1 MNYSLHI
8 KSAAF
13 ALEKTSIRGRFF
25 VSIGGIVHTSF
36 KDLLIYGIFFPAYIL
51 VRWKERVSALAETSL
66 LSF

>member
-25 VSIGGIVHTSF
+25 CKYRRYRSYF
-36 KDLLIYGIFFPAYIL
+36 L
-51 VRWKERVSALAETSL
+51 
-66 LSF
+66 